1 MDTSDNSAGDPVR
14 DPGVLLDVRDLR
26 IHFRSEEGLVR
37 AVDGVSFQL
46 RPGETL
52 GLVGESGCGKTVSSL
67 AILKLLEVPP
77 AEYRGGEI
85 VFEGRDLLKTS
96 EKEMRRLRGKVIS
109 MIFQEPM
116 TSLNP
121 ILSIGSQVAEVLTG
135 HQKMKA
141 TKARER
147 TIELLGM
154 VFQEPLTSLNPVLT
168 IGEQIA
174 EPLRIHTASGAAE
187 IRAAT
192 VRLLQDVGIDR
203 PAERLN
209 DYPHQLS
216 GGQRQRV
223 MIAMALACGPDLLIA
238 DEPTTALDVTIQAQ
252 ILKLLTQL
260 QAARDM
266 AVLYITHDLGV
277 VSQIA
282 DRVYVMYAGLI
293 VEHGPVAAILREPR
307 HPYTQ
312 ALLASLPHRRK
323 RGTRLHSIPGAV
335 PHPAH
340 KPPGCPFHPRCARAV
355 AVCRIEFPDLC
366 LFSDSHAARCPVAA
380 GRWS

>member
-1 MDTSDNSAGDPVR
+1 MDNDTGK
-14 DPGVLLDVRDLR
+14 LLSVENLSVNF
-26 IHFRSEEGLVR
+26 HSEDEIAR
-37 AVDGVSFQL
+37 AVDGVTFEV
-46 RPGETL
+46 RRRENVC
-52 GLVGESGCGKTVSSL
+52 LVGESGCGKTVSAL
-67 AILKLLEVPP
+67 AVMGLIPCPP
-77 AEYRGGEI
+77 GRVQGERI
-85 VFEGRDLLKTS
+85 DFAGRDILRLDDAAMETIRG
-96 EKEMRRLRGKVIS
+96 RRI
-109 MIFQEPM
+109 
-116 TSLNP
+116 
-121 ILSIGSQVAEVLTG
+121 
-135 HQKMKA
+135 
-141 TKARER
+141 
-147 TIELLGM
+147 GM

-174 EPLRIHTASGAAE
+174 EPLRVHTRSTGEE
-187 IRAAT
+187 IREAI

-203 PAERLN
+203 PAERLG
-209 DYPHQLS
+209 DYPHQMS

-252 ILKLLTQL
+252 ILRLLTTL

-293 VEHGPVAAILREPR
+293 VEHGPVATILREPR
-307 HPYTQ
+307 HPYTR

-323 RGTRLHSIPGAV
+323 RGKRLYSIPGSV

-340 KPPGCPFHPRCARAV
+340 KPPGCPFHPRCEKAV
-355 AVCRIEFPDLC
+355 AACRIEPPDLC
-366 LFSDSHAARCPVAA
+366 RFSDSHAARCPVAA
-380 GRWS
+380 GLWR